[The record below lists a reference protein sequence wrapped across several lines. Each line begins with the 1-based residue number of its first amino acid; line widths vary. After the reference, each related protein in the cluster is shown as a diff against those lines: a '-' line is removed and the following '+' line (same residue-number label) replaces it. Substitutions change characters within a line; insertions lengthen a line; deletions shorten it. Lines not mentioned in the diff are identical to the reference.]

1 MSLGQSLQQ
10 RQLQRLSPQQIQLM
24 KLLQIPTA
32 QIEQRV
38 KEELE
43 ENPALEMN
51 ADLLEGDMEK
61 SVEEM
66 PDDLLQGSLEE
77 EEAIPV
83 DEFEMSNEELSDYS
97 FDDEGDV
104 ADYKTKDDYY
114 PELDNDKVIPIKAE
128 QSLHELLMDQLSML
142 DLADHEYKIAEQIVG
157 SLDDDGYL
165 RRALQSIAD
174 DLAFKQSMWVEEKEI
189 EALLLKVQQFDPPG
203 IGARNLQEC
212 LLIQL
217 KRKQAEQ
224 REEALQDPASDEIR
238 KLAILVIEKHFEEFT
253 RKHYDKIQKS
263 LHLEEAQMKEVLHQ
277 IISLNPKPGAE
288 TGHMSEAD
296 KYIIPD
302 FTVLINNG
310 NLELSLN
317 SRNAPP
323 LVISDDYKLM
333 LKEYEHSNKQDKSQK
348 EAVFF
353 IKQKIDAAKWFI
365 EMIQQRQQTLLH
377 TMKSIL
383 VHQEAFF
390 MTGDTTKLKPM
401 ILKDIAEK
409 TSLDVSTVSRV
420 ANSKYVQTEFG
431 TFLLKYF
438 FSESLTTDSG
448 EEVSTKEVKAILEEL
463 LESEDKHKPF
473 SDDEL
478 TEQLQEKGYNI
489 ARRTVAKYRE
499 QLNVPVARLRKEL

>member
-97 FDDEGDV
+97 FDDEGDI

-217 KRKQAEQ
+217 RRKQAEL

-238 KLAILVIEKHFEEFT
+238 KLAIIVIEKHFEEFT

-263 LHLEEAQMKEVLHQ
+263 LHLEESQMKEVLHQ

-310 NLELSLN
+310 NLELTLN

-333 LKEYEHSNKQDKSQK
+333 LKEYERSNKQDKSQK

-353 IKQKIDAAKWFI
+353 IKQKIDSAKWFI

-390 MTGDTTKLKPM
+390 MTGDTTKLRPM

>member
-97 FDDEGDV
+97 FDDEADV

-114 PELDNDKVIPIKAE
+114 PELDNDKVIPIRAE

-217 KRKQAEQ
+217 KRKQSEQ
-224 REEALQDPASDEIR
+224 GSPSEQEATSIEIR
-238 KLAILVIEKHFEEFT
+238 KLAITVIEKHFEEFT

-310 NLELSLN
+310 HLELTLN

-333 LKEYEHSNKQDKSQK
+333 LKEYERSNKQDKSQK

-353 IKQKIDAAKWFI
+353 IKQKIDSAKWFI

-383 VHQEAFF
+383 LHQEAFF
-390 MTGDTTKLKPM
+390 MTGDTTKLRPM

-409 TSLDVSTVSRV
+409 TALDVSTVSRV

>member
-1 MSLGQSLQQ
+1 MSLGQSLHQ

-32 QIEQRV
+32 QIEQRI

-66 PDDLLQGSLEE
+66 KDDLLDGNIEE

-83 DEFEMSNEELSDYS
+83 DEFEMSNEELSSYDY
-97 FDDEGDV
+97 DDDGDI
-104 ADYKTKDDYY
+104 ANYKTKDDYY
-114 PELDNDKVIPIKAE
+114 PELDDDKVIPIKAE
-128 QSLHELLMDQLSML
+128 LSLHEILMDQLSML
-142 DLADHEYKIAEQIVG
+142 ALEEHAYKIAEQIIG

-174 DLAFKQSMWVEEKEI
+174 DLAFKQSLTVEVKEI
-189 EALLLKVQQFDPPG
+189 EALLLKIQQFDPPG

-212 LLIQL
+212 LLLQL
-217 KRKQAEQ
+217 KRKK
-224 REEALQDPASDEIR
+224 EETGETDADTQ
-238 KLAILVIEKHFEEFT
+238 LAITIIEKYFEEFT

-263 LHLEEAQMKEVLHQ
+263 LHLEDAQIKKVLQH

-302 FTVLINNG
+302 FTVLISNSK
-310 NLELSLN
+310 LELILN

-333 LKEYEHSNKQDKSQK
+333 LKEYDRGTKQDKSQK

-353 IKQKIDAAKWFI
+353 LKQKIDAAKWFI
-365 EMIQQRQQTLLH
+365 EMILQRQQTLLK
-377 TMKSIL
+377 TMNSIL
-383 VHQEAFF
+383 IHQEAFF
-390 MTGDTTKLKPM
+390 MSGDTTKLKPM

-409 TSLDVSTVSRV
+409 TNLDVSTVSRV

-463 LESEDKHKPF
+463 LDSEDKHKPF

-499 QLNVPVARLRKEL
+499 QLNIPVARLRKEL

>member
-114 PELDNDKVIPIKAE
+114 PELDNDKVIPIRAE

-142 DLADHEYKIAEQIVG
+142 NLADHEFKIAEQIVG

-217 KRKQAEQ
+217 RRKQAEQ
-224 REEALQDPASDEIR
+224 REEALQDLDADETR
-238 KLAILVIEKHFEEFT
+238 KLAILVIEKYFEEFT

-263 LHLEEAQMKEVLHQ
+263 LHLDETQMKEVLHQ

-310 NLELSLN
+310 LLELSLN

-365 EMIQQRQQTLLH
+365 EMIQQRQHTLLH

-383 VHQEAFF
+383 MYQEAFF

>member
-24 KLLQIPTA
+24 KLLQVPTA
-32 QIEQRV
+32 QIEQRI

-66 PDDLLQGSLEE
+66 NDDLLDGNAEE
-77 EEAIPV
+77 EAAIPV
-83 DEFEMSNEELSDYS
+83 DEFEMSNEELSNYD
-97 FDDEGDV
+97 FEDDGDI
-104 ADYKTKDDYY
+104 ANYKTKDDYY

-128 QSLHELLMDQLSML
+128 LSLHEILMDQLSML
-142 DLADHEYKIAEQIVG
+142 ALEEHAYKIAEQIIG

-174 DLAFKQSMWVEEKEI
+174 DLAFKQSMTVEVNEV
-189 EALLLKVQQFDPPG
+189 EALLLKIQQFDPPG

-212 LLIQL
+212 LLLQL
-217 KRKQAEQ
+217 KRKK
-224 REEALQDPASDEIR
+224 EEADVDTV
-238 KLAILVIEKHFEEFT
+238 LAITVIEKYFEEFT

-263 LHLEEAQMKEVLHQ
+263 LHLDDAQIKKVLHQ
-277 IISLNPKPGAE
+277 IVSLNPKPGAE

-302 FTVLINNG
+302 FTVLINNTK
-310 NLELSLN
+310 LELILN

-333 LKEYEHSNKQDKSQK
+333 LKEYDRGNKQDKAQK

-353 IKQKIDAAKWFI
+353 LKQKIDAAKWFI
-365 EMIQQRQQTLLH
+365 EMILQRQQTLLK
-377 TMKSIL
+377 TMNAIL
-383 VHQEAFF
+383 IHQDAFF
-390 MTGDTTKLKPM
+390 MSGDTTKLKPM

-409 TSLDVSTVSRV
+409 TNLDVSTVSRV

-463 LESEDKHKPF
+463 LESENKHKPL

-499 QLNVPVARLRKEL
+499 QLNIPVARLRKEL

>member
-1 MSLGQSLQQ
+1 
-10 RQLQRLSPQQIQLM
+10 
-24 KLLQIPTA
+24 
-32 QIEQRV
+32 
-38 KEELE
+38 
-43 ENPALEMN
+43 
-51 ADLLEGDMEK
+51 
-61 SVEEM
+61 
-66 PDDLLQGSLEE
+66 
-77 EEAIPV
+77 
-83 DEFEMSNEELSDYS
+83 MSNEELSDYS

-114 PELDNDKVIPIKAE
+114 PELDNDKVIPIRAE

-217 KRKQAEQ
+217 RRKQAEL

-238 KLAILVIEKHFEEFT
+238 KLAIIVIEKHFEEFT

-263 LHLEEAQMKEVLHQ
+263 LHLEESQIKEVLHQ

-310 NLELSLN
+310 HLELTLN

-333 LKEYEHSNKQDKSQK
+333 LKEYERSNKQDKSQK

-353 IKQKIDAAKWFI
+353 IKQKIDSAKWFI

>member
-142 DLADHEYKIAEQIVG
+142 DLAEHEYKIAEQIVG

-217 KRKQAEQ
+217 RRKQAEL

-263 LHLEEAQMKEVLHQ
+263 LHLEESQIKEVLHQ

-310 NLELSLN
+310 HLELTLN

-333 LKEYEHSNKQDKSQK
+333 LKEYERSNKQDKSQK

-353 IKQKIDAAKWFI
+353 IKQKIDSAKWFI

-383 VHQEAFF
+383 VYQEAFF